1 MMEFNIN
8 NVSTLGTFIW
18 TMIIA
23 PLLIAFG
30 IEIDQG
36 VGIGVVT
43 AILTAIILV
52 VNARNPNELSIFGN
66 APADDDFDDDAVGD
80 DDGI

>member
-8 NVSTLGTFIW
+8 NVSTLGAFIW

-43 AILTAIILV
+43 AILTAIVLV
-52 VNARNPNELSIFGN
+52 VNARNPNELDIFGN
-66 APADDDFDDDAVGD
+66 KPTDDLDDSAVGD

>member
-52 VNARNPNELSIFGN
+52 VNARNPNELGIFGN
-66 APADDDFDDDAVGD
+66 APAVDDFDDSAVGD
-80 DDGI
+80 DDGV